1 MKELIKKLVEAHGPA
16 GDEEQVRILIEKAID
31 GKVDQMRTDALGNLI
46 ALRKGRGG
54 GKRLMVAA
62 HMDEIGVVVTHI
74 DKQGFLRIAPVGG
87 VRPLTM
93 VGSRV
98 RFANGITGV
107 IGREKWLRVYS
118 LPPWNEL
125 FLDVGATSPDDAP
138 VSVGDVAS
146 FVRPFVDLA
155 AEPAAELHLRHE
167 GTGDRLVSKAMDDR
181 IGCVVAIQA
190 LLNMAAEPHGRTTAS
205 PNDVYFCFTA
215 QEEVGSRGAVVAAFG
230 VEPEVGLAIDVTDTG
245 DTPEAHPMAV
255 KLGGGPAIKVMD
267 SGMITPQSIRRWMIR
282 AAESLGIDYQLEVLE
297 RGGTDG
303 RAIQRSR
310 AGVPTGCLSIPC
322 RYIHTPSEMV
332 DYGDVQAAV
341 RLLTD
346 LISKEIDL

>member
-16 GDEEQVRILIEKAID
+16 GDEEQVRILIEKAIR
-31 GKVDQMRTDALGNLI
+31 GKVDQVRTDALGNLI
-46 ALRKGRGG
+46 ALRKGTGG

-98 RFANGITGV
+98 RFANGTTGV
-107 IGREKWLRVYS
+107 IGREKWLRVSS

-167 GTGDRLVSKAMDDR
+167 GTGGRLVSKAMDDR
-181 IGCVVAIQA
+181 IGCVVAVQA
-190 LLNMAAEPHGRTTAS
+190 LLNMTAS
-205 PNDVYFCFTA
+205 PNDVYFVFTA
-215 QEEVGSRGAVVAAFG
+215 QEEVGTRGAVVAAFG
-230 VEPEVGLAIDVTDTG
+230 VEPEVGLVIEVTDTG

-255 KLGGGPAIKVMD
+255 KLGSGPAIKVMD

-297 RGGTDG
+297 RGANDG

-310 AGVPTGCLSIPC
+310 AGVPTGGLCIPC
-322 RYIHTPSEMV
+322 RYMHTPSEMV

-341 RLLTD
+341 RLLAE
-346 LISKEIDL
+346 LVSKKIEL